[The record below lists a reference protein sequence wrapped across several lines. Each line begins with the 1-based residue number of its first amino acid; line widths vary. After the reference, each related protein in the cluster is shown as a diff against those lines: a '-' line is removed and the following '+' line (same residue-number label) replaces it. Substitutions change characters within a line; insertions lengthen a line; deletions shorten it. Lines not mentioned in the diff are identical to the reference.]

1 MKVDK
6 TSENLAHCICL
17 YCPSYSPVCK
27 LKNAQKNINRSDT
40 DFKNT
45 EHYEKMFCA
54 FEKSNCIHLDRGCL
68 CEKCQIYRKYGLNHH
83 DYCLKTGGM

>member
-6 TSENLAHCICL
+6 TSENLAHCICM
-17 YCPSYSPVCK
+17 YCPSCSPVCK
-27 LKNAQKNINRSDT
+27 LKNAQKNINRSD
-40 DFKNT
+40 DDVKNT
-45 EHYEKMFCA
+45 AHYEKMFCA

-68 CEKCQIYRKYGLNHH
+68 CEKCQIYQKYGLNHH

>member
-6 TSENLAHCICL
+6 TSENLARCICM

-27 LKNAQKNINRSDT
+27 LKNSQKNINRSD
-40 DFKNT
+40 DDVKNT

-68 CEKCQIYRKYGLNHH
+68 CEKCQIYQKYGLNHH